1 MSAATT
7 TYRPPNQRAN
17 TKTTS
22 QYKNNAFAAP
32 RGSVPPPPPD
42 TQSVTAFPDMVGQET
57 ASTKRTLPMTPTTT
71 TTHTHHTAFA
81 DAAKKIH
88 APVETGPRRR
98 TDGLLQLTLVSRH
111 PRRVHWDI
119 PEGYCPPR
127 IRAPYRREHSNKRL
141 FGMMVSRWETHR
153 RHFVEMQG
161 VDTYE
166 RLYGRRA
173 CDVNVHEM
181 EESGTEEEEEEQ
193 RGNGSEEEE

>member
-1 MSAATT
+1 MSAAATS

-17 TKTTS
+17 THATS
-22 QYKNNAFAAP
+22 KYKNNAFAAP
-32 RGSVPPPPPD
+32 RSSVPPPPPD

-57 ASTKRTLPMTPTTT
+57 VSITKRTLPTTPTTT
-71 TTHTHHTAFA
+71 PHTAFA

-127 IRAPYRREHSNKRL
+127 IRAPYRRELSNKRL
-141 FGMMVSRWETHR
+141 FGMMVSRWEAHR

-181 EESGTEEEEEEQ
+181 EESGTEEEEEEE
-193 RGNGSEEEE
+193 GNGSEEGD